1 METNNLPDEVMTFF
15 KTLANLERIKI
26 AGLIAIEE
34 LSPAQIAERTGM
46 KPEVVYK
53 GLEQLV
59 PARLAL
65 EKTSGDSPRSFSQ
78 SAVYS
83 LDARHL
89 NELSHQVLSGS
100 RPKAQLEEFEGEDY
114 DRKVLRDFLRAD
126 GTLKSVPTQ
135 QKKLLAVLSFLAQE
149 FEPGRKYPEKEV
161 NIILAR
167 RYPYA
172 ASLRRYLVDNGL
184 LARES
189 GVYWRVEREKYPA

>member
-34 LSPAQIAERTGM
+34 LSPAQIAERTRM

-59 PARLAL
+59 HTGLAL
-65 EKTSGDSPRSFSQ
+65 EKTTGDSPRSFSQ

-83 LDARHL
+83 LDVGYL
-89 NELSHQVLSGS
+89 NELSHRVLSGS

-114 DRKVLRDFLRAD
+114 DRKGVRDFLRA
-126 GTLKSVPTQ
+126 
-135 QKKLLAVLSFLAQE
+135 A
-149 FEPGRKYPEKEV
+149 
-161 NIILAR
+161 
-167 RYPYA
+167 
-172 ASLRRYLVDNGL
+172 
-184 LARES
+184 
-189 GVYWRVEREKYPA
+189 